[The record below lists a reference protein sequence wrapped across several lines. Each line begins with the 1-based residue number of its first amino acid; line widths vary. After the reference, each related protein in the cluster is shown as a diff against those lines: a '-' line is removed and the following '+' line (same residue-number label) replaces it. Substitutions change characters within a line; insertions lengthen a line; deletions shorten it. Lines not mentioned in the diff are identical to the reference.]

1 MTKNYQIKL
10 VKPGI
15 ILLGFIAI
23 ATQIILLREF
33 LTLIS
38 GNELVIGIIL
48 ANWMLLTGFGAYL
61 GKFIGNKENRAPWI
75 LTLLGILAF
84 IPIVTVLILH
94 NAWYSL
100 FLPGM
105 MAGILHVFYYS
116 LIILFPFC
124 VISGILF
131 TLFAQEESVIT
142 NKNRIG
148 DVYAWESFGSLIG
161 GIIINFILIWIST
174 TFQSL
179 YIVMIVVVMVTVY
192 LGIKNGQYLKSGLI
206 IIAAFIFGYFF
217 LNKEQDKKVREM
229 AFPSQELVYMS
240 DSPFGIFAITEQGD
254 QLNYYENNIL
264 MASSGDIITKEE
276 SVHLAM
282 VQHKDPKT
290 VLVLSG
296 LISGIIEEVSEYEI
310 RHVDYVDINPE
321 VFNIAK
327 HILNTELYQ
336 TLNLIE
342 CDPVRFLRKN
352 NNKYDVVLINFPKPS
367 TIQLNRYYTKEF
379 FQLLKENINE
389 DAVVSLSMPSSA
401 NYLGDEVKKLL
412 SIIFKTLSSE
422 FKNVLIFPASENF
435 LIASDNDLTYKI
447 TETIEYLNIPT
458 EYVNSYYF
466 DDYLLESRSKQLHQQ
481 IDHSVLVNQ
490 DFSPVF
496 YQSQIQL
503 WMSYFNIKY
512 WIPALFILLFSGF
525 FFFKAGTIYKGVFA
539 AGFAGTS
546 IEIILL
552 LVFQVV
558 FGYVYAV
565 VGIFIMIFMGG
576 LAYGS
581 YYLPKFL
588 KEIDLLRF
596 KYLQI
601 GISAFAFLLP
611 VIFILIKNIE
621 IPEVILF
628 IIFAL
633 LIFVISV
640 LTGAVFSIASKI
652 SQKDYGSIASRAY
665 GLDLLGA
672 ATGALILT
680 IYLIPLLGF
689 IWSVLITGFFNLI
702 LVMTSKSR

>member
-1 MTKNYQIKL
+1 MTRNYQIKL

-15 ILLGFIAI
+15 IMLGFIAI

-33 LTLIS
+33 LTLFS
-38 GNELVIGIIL
+38 GNELVIGILL

-61 GKFIGNKENRAPWI
+61 GKFIGNKGNRAQWI

-84 IPIVTVLILH
+84 IPIVTVLVLH
-94 NAWYSL
+94 YAWYSL

-131 TLFAQEESVIT
+131 TLFAQEESIIT

-148 DVYAWESFGSLIG
+148 DVYAWESLGSLIG

-179 YIVMIVVVMVTVY
+179 YIVMVVVVMITVF
-192 LGIKNGQYLKSGLI
+192 LSVKNDQYVKSGLI
-206 IIAAFIFGYFF
+206 IIVTFISGYFF
-217 LNKEQDKKVREM
+217 INEDLDKKVREM
-229 AFPSQELVYMS
+229 AFPSQKITYIS
-240 DSPFGIFAITEQGD
+240 DSPFGVFAITEQGD

-282 VQHKDPKT
+282 VQHKNPKM

-296 LISGIIEEVSEYEI
+296 LIPGIMEEVSEYEVN
-310 RHVDYVDINPE
+310 RVDYVDINPE
-321 VFNIAK
+321 IFKIAK
-327 HILNTELYQ
+327 HTLNPEQYQ

-342 CDPVRFLRKN
+342 SDPARFLRRT
-352 NNKYDVVLINFPKPS
+352 NNKYDIVLINLPKPS

-379 FQLLKENINE
+379 FQLLKENLNKN
-389 DAVVSLSMPSSA
+389 AVVSLSMPSSA
-401 NYLGDEVKKLL
+401 NYLSDEAKKLL
-412 SIIFKTLSSE
+412 SIIFKTLNSE
-422 FKNVLIFPASENF
+422 FKNVLILPASKDF

-447 TETIEYLNIPT
+447 AETIEYLNIPT

-466 DDYLLESRSKQLHQQ
+466 DDYLLESRSKHLHQQ

-490 DFSPVF
+490 DFSPIF

-503 WMSYFNIKY
+503 WMSHFNIKY

-525 FFFKAGTIYKGVFA
+525 FFLKADTIYKGVFA

-546 IEIILL
+546 IEILLL
-552 LVFQVV
+552 LVFQVA

-565 VGIFIMIFMGG
+565 AGIFIMIFMGG

-581 YYLPKFL
+581 YYFPKLL

-596 KYLQI
+596 KYLQTA
-601 GISAFAFLLP
+601 ISVFAFLLP
-611 VIFILIKNIE
+611 IVFILIKNIE
-621 IPEVILF
+621 IPDVIQF
-628 IIFAL
+628 IIFAML
-633 LIFVISV
+633 VLIISI
-640 LTGAVFSIASKI
+640 LTGAVFSVASKI
-652 SQKDYGSIASRAY
+652 SQKDYGNIASSAY

-672 ATGALILT
+672 AAGALILT
-680 IYLIPLLGF
+680 IYLIPLFGF
-689 IWSVLITGFFNLI
+689 IWSALITGLFNLT
-702 LVMTSKSR
+702 LVMISKSR

>member
-1 MTKNYQIKL
+1 MTRNYQIKL

-33 LTLIS
+33 LTLFS

-61 GKFIGNKENRAPWI
+61 GKFIGNKVNRTPWI
-75 LTLLGILAF
+75 LTLLGFLAF
-84 IPIVTVLILH
+84 IPMVTVLILH
-94 NAWYSL
+94 QAWYSL

-131 TLFAQEESVIT
+131 TLFAQEESIIT

-148 DVYAWESFGSLIG
+148 DVYAWESLGSLIG

-192 LGIKNGQYLKSGLI
+192 LGIRNSKYLKSGLI
-206 IIAAFIFGYFF
+206 IIAAFIFSYFF
-217 LNKEQDKKVREM
+217 LNKDLDKKVREM
-229 AFPSQELVYMS
+229 AFPSQELIYMS

-264 MASSGDIITKEE
+264 VASSGDIISKEE

-282 VQHKDPKT
+282 VQHKDPKM

-296 LISGIIEEVSEYEI
+296 LISGIMEEVSKYEI

-321 VFNIAK
+321 IFNIAK
-327 HILNTELYQ
+327 HTLNPELYQ

-342 CDPVRFLRKN
+342 SDPVRFLRKN

-401 NYLGDEVKKLL
+401 NYLSDEVKKLL
-412 SIIFKTLSSE
+412 SIIFKTLNSE
-422 FKNVLIFPASENF
+422 FKNVLILPASEDF

-447 TETIEYLNIPT
+447 IETIEFLNIPT

-481 IDHSVLVNQ
+481 IDHSALVNQ

-503 WMSYFNIKY
+503 WMSHFNIKY
-512 WIPALFILLFSGF
+512 WIPALVILLFSGF

-539 AGFAGTS
+539 AGFAGTN

-576 LAYGS
+576 LAYGA
-581 YYLPKFL
+581 YYFPRFL

-596 KYLQI
+596 KYMQTV
-601 GISAFAFLLP
+601 ISAFAFLLP
-611 VIFILIKNIE
+611 IIFILIKNIE

-633 LIFVISV
+633 LVFIISV

-652 SQKDYGSIASRAY
+652 SQKDYGSIASRTY

-702 LVMTSKSR
+702 LVMTSKSK

>member
-1 MTKNYQIKL
+1 
-10 VKPGI
+10 
-15 ILLGFIAI
+15 
-23 ATQIILLREF
+23 
-33 LTLIS
+33 
-38 GNELVIGIIL
+38 
-48 ANWMLLTGFGAYL
+48 
-61 GKFIGNKENRAPWI
+61 
-75 LTLLGILAF
+75 
-84 IPIVTVLILH
+84 
-94 NAWYSL
+94 
-100 FLPGM
+100 
-105 MAGILHVFYYS
+105 
-116 LIILFPFC
+116 
-124 VISGILF
+124 
-131 TLFAQEESVIT
+131 
-142 NKNRIG
+142 
-148 DVYAWESFGSLIG
+148 
-161 GIIINFILIWIST
+161 
-174 TFQSL
+174 
-179 YIVMIVVVMVTVY
+179 MIVVVMVTVY
-192 LGIKNGQYLKSGLI
+192 LGIRNSKYLKSGLI
-206 IIAAFIFGYFF
+206 IIAAFIFSYFF
-217 LNKEQDKKVREM
+217 LNKDLDKKVREM
-229 AFPSQELVYMS
+229 AFPSQELIYMS

-264 MASSGDIITKEE
+264 VASSGDIISKEE

-282 VQHKDPKT
+282 VQHKDPKM

-296 LISGIIEEVSEYEI
+296 LISGIMEEVSEYEI

-321 VFNIAK
+321 IFNIAK
-327 HILNTELYQ
+327 HTLNPELYQ

-342 CDPVRFLRKN
+342 SDPVRFLRKN

-401 NYLGDEVKKLL
+401 NYLSDEVKKLL
-412 SIIFKTLSSE
+412 SIIFKTLNSE
-422 FKNVLIFPASENF
+422 FKNVLILPASEDF

-466 DDYLLESRSKQLHQQ
+466 DDYLLEFRSKQLHQQ
-481 IDHSVLVNQ
+481 IDHSALVNQ

-503 WMSYFNIKY
+503 WMSHFNIKY
-512 WIPALFILLFSGF
+512 WIPALVILLFSGF

-539 AGFAGTS
+539 AGFAGTN

-576 LAYGS
+576 LAYGA
-581 YYLPKFL
+581 YYFPRFL

-596 KYLQI
+596 KYMQTV
-601 GISAFAFLLP
+601 ISAFAFLLP
-611 VIFILIKNIE
+611 IIFILIKNIE

-633 LIFVISV
+633 LVFIISV

-652 SQKDYGSIASRAY
+652 SQKDYGSIASRTY

-702 LVMTSKSR
+702 LVMTSKSK